1 MTPSF
6 LPNQI
11 LQENRNDINNFL
23 DNIKNWLKANKLIL
37 YVKKLNLTVFDPRN
51 NYKEKSAVLEYLF
64 NDEEFEQKI
73 FGKYLAVHFDK
84 PLSWS
89 DTLKS
94 QVTSFIKELVFLKNI
109 AIMSKKK
116 L

>member
-1 MTPSF
+1 MIT
-6 LPNQI
+6 
-11 LQENRNDINNFL
+11 
-23 DNIKNWLKANKLIL
+23 LKTGYYKLIL
-37 YVKKLNLTVFDPRN
+37 YVKKLNLSVFDSRN